1 MPMTPARIWLGGFR
15 DSQLR
20 QPQEKSKAESKSA
33 DKATTEATTDLAP
46 TTSAKAWLGEFI
58 IPGSSSPKKLTGN
71 AERTKEAFFKKD
83 VNANKS
89 AQPEAAHHP
98 TTQHG
103 RRSAP
108 SLMTMDASGYN
119 VEINSG
125 YFGPF

>member
-20 QPQEKSKAESKSA
+20 QPQEERKEESKSA
-33 DKATTEATTDLAP
+33 DKATTEAATDLAP

-58 IPGSSSPKKLTGN
+58 IPGSSNPKELTGT
-71 AERTKEAFFKKD
+71 AERTKEALF
-83 VNANKS
+83 NKNVDAS
-89 AQPEAAHHP
+89 KLGQPEAANHS